1 MIKSA
6 VSLKAHAKINL
17 HLEVLG
23 KRSDGFHDLVSVFA
37 PISLADELLMQRIP
51 DKKECKVLSP
61 LAELP
66 VENTITRAYEEFKNF
81 TGISEGVS
89 VRILKRIPEGAGLGG
104 GSSDAAS
111 VLLGLN
117 DMFSSDLKEEDL
129 RAIALKIGSDV
140 PFFLKESAGVVTGR
154 GELFEPIQARTD
166 CFGIL
171 IWPDVQS
178 STKEAYS
185 LLDQQK
191 GMLSGEHEAWGYE
204 KLVAQYQAP
213 FKVWRFVNDF
223 QPVLEQRYP
232 VIAQARK
239 ELYEQ
244 GAEFAQM
251 SGSGSA
257 VFGLFGSENL
267 MTSAFQTLL
276 KRWRWC
282 KPFLLLA

>member
-6 VSLKAHAKINL
+6 ISLKAHAKINL

-117 DMFSSDLKEEDL
+117 DMFSADLKEEDL

-140 PFFLKESAGVVTGR
+140 PFFLRNGAAVVKGR
-154 GELFEPIQARTD
+154 GEEIKRLSLFSD
-166 CFGIL
+166 YFGIL
-171 IWPDVQS
+171 IYPGIKS
-178 STKEAYS
+178 ATPRAYS
-185 LLDQQK
+185 LL
-191 GMLSGEHEAWGYE
+191 G
-204 KLVAQYQAP
+204 
-213 FKVWRFVNDF
+213 
-223 QPVLEQRYP
+223 
-232 VIAQARK
+232 RK
-239 ELYEQ
+239 ELEKPNPAFNPELFCGKDCREWPFFNSFEDVLFNEYPAIKKAKLDLLTY
-244 GAEFAQM
+244 GADFALM
-251 SGSGSA
+251 SGAGSS
-257 VFGLFGSENL
+257 VFGLFKDEKTVKNAYSKLFAEYPQC
-267 MTSAFQTLL
+267 FF
-276 KRWRWC
+276 
-282 KPFLLLA
+282 FLLLAF

>member
-6 VSLKAHAKINL
+6 VSLKAHPRIKL

-117 DMFSSDLKEEDL
+117 DMFSADLKEEDL

-140 PFFLKESAGVVTGR
+140 PFFLGNGAAVVKGR
-154 GELFEPIQARTD
+154 GEEIKRLSLFSD
-166 CFGIL
+166 YFGIL
-171 IWPDVQS
+171 IYPGIKS
-178 STKEAYS
+178 ATPRGYS
-185 LLDQQK
+185 LLGRK
-191 GMLSGEHEAWGYE
+191 ESE
-204 KLVAQYQAP
+204 KLNPAFDPELFCGKDCREWP
-213 FKVWRFVNDF
+213 FFNSFEDVLFNEYPAIKKAKLDLLTYGADF
-223 QPVLEQRYP
+223 AL
-232 VIAQARK
+232 
-239 ELYEQ
+239 
-244 GAEFAQM
+244 M
-251 SGSGSA
+251 SGAGSS
-257 VFGLFGSENL
+257 VFGLFKDEKTAENAYSKL
-267 MTSAFQTLL
+267 FAEYPQCFF
-276 KRWRWC
+276 
-282 KPFLLLA
+282 FLLLAF

>member
-117 DMFSSDLKEEDL
+117 DMFSADLKEEDL

-140 PFFLKESAGVVTGR
+140 PFFLENGAAVVKGR
-154 GELFEPIQARTD
+154 GEEIKRVSLFSD
-166 CFGIL
+166 YFGIL
-171 IWPDVQS
+171 IYPGIKS
-178 STKEAYS
+178 ATPRAYS
-185 LLDQQK
+185 LL
-191 GMLSGEHEAWGYE
+191 G
-204 KLVAQYQAP
+204 
-213 FKVWRFVNDF
+213 
-223 QPVLEQRYP
+223 
-232 VIAQARK
+232 RK
-239 ELYEQ
+239 ESEIRKPAFDPELFCGKDCREWPFFNSFEDVLFNEYPAIKKAKLDLLTY
-244 GAEFAQM
+244 GADFALM
-251 SGSGSA
+251 SGAGSS
-257 VFGLFGSENL
+257 VFGLFKDEKTAENAYSKL
-267 MTSAFQTLL
+267 FAEYPQCFF
-276 KRWRWC
+276 
-282 KPFLLLA
+282 FLLLAF

>member
-117 DMFSSDLKEEDL
+117 DMFSADLKEEDL

-140 PFFLKESAGVVTGR
+140 PFFLENGAAVVRGR
-154 GELFEPIQARTD
+154 GEEIKRVSLFSD
-166 CFGIL
+166 YFGIL
-171 IWPDVQS
+171 IYPGIKS
-178 STKEAYS
+178 ATPRAYS
-185 LLDQQK
+185 LLGRK
-191 GMLSGEHEAWGYE
+191 ESE
-204 KLVAQYQAP
+204 KLNPAFDPELFCGKDCREWP
-213 FKVWRFVNDF
+213 FFNSFEDVLFNEYPAIKKAKLDLLKYGADF
-223 QPVLEQRYP
+223 AL
-232 VIAQARK
+232 
-239 ELYEQ
+239 
-244 GAEFAQM
+244 M
-251 SGSGSA
+251 SGAGSS
-257 VFGLFGSENL
+257 VFGLFKDEKTAENAYSKL
-267 MTSAFQTLL
+267 FAEYPQCFF
-276 KRWRWC
+276 
-282 KPFLLLA
+282 FLLLAF